1 MEESV
6 KTEEEVVVKPN
17 YLTID
22 EFAKLEARIGVV
34 LSAEAVE
41 GSEKLIRLMLDFGL
55 KRPEGRSPDHSQE
68 ENGLGEERDIRQ
80 ILSGIRKW
88 YEPETL
94 IGKKMLFVINLAPR
108 MMMGLESQGMLMAV
122 DGLDGE
128 PVFLVPDTSF
138 GKEVRPGSRVR

>member
-41 GSEKLIRLMLDFGL
+41 GSEKLIRLMLDFG
-55 KRPEGRSPDHSQE
+55 E
-68 ENGLGEERDIRQ
+68 EKPRQ

-94 IGKKMLFVINLAPR
+94 IGKRMLFVINLAPR

>member
-1 MEESV
+1 MDEQTIPE
-6 KTEEEVVVKPN
+6 KTEVEIKPN

-22 EFAKLEARIGVV
+22 EFSKIEARIGVV

-41 GSEKLIRLMLDFGL
+41 GSEKLIKLTLDFG
-55 KRPEGRSPDHSQE
+55 EGTS
-68 ENGLGEERDIRQ
+68 RQ

-94 IGKKMLFVINLAPR
+94 VGKRMLFVVNLAPR

-122 DGLDGE
+122 DGTDGA
-128 PVFLVPDTSF
+128 PVFLVPEKD
-138 GKEVRPGSRVR
+138 VHPGSRVR

>member
-1 MEESV
+1 MEEQ
-6 KTEEEVVVKPN
+6 TNTPEEVVVPKPD

-41 GSEKLIRLMLDFGL
+41 GSEKLIRFMLDFG
-55 KRPEGRSPDHSQE
+55 E
-68 ENGLGEERDIRQ
+68 EKPRQ

-94 IGKKMLFVINLAPR
+94 VGKKMLFVINLAPR

-122 DGLDGE
+122 DGVNGE
-128 PVFLVPDTSF
+128 PVFLVPE
-138 GKEVRPGSRVR
+138 KEVHPGSRVR

>member
-1 MEESV
+1 MKEP
-6 KTEEEVVVKPN
+6 TEKIEPAEVVVEKPK

-41 GSEKLIRLMLDFGL
+41 GSEKLLRLMLDFGED
-55 KRPEGRSPDHSQE
+55 KP
-68 ENGLGEERDIRQ
+68 RQ
-80 ILSGIRKW
+80 ILSGIHAW

-94 IGKKMLFVINLAPR
+94 VGKRLLFVVNLAPR
-108 MMMGLESQGMLMAV
+108 KMMGLESQGMLMA
-122 DGLDGE
+122 LDGKDGS

-138 GKEVRPGSRVR
+138 QKEVSPGARVR